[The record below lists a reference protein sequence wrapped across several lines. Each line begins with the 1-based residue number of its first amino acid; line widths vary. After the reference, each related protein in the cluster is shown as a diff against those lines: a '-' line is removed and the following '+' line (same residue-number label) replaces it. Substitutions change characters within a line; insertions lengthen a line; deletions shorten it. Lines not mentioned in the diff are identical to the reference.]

1 MTEPQ
6 TKRKRLMPMP
16 GQLQHRQF
24 SIALESTGLVGLT
37 IVERRKAVIQL
48 SRLLMLAADL
58 SAEESDDDH

>member
-1 MTEPQ
+1 
-6 TKRKRLMPMP
+6 MPMP

-24 SIALESTGLVGLT
+24 SIAFESTGLVGLT